1 MSGAL
6 SGTAAAHHIADEL
19 GVECHIIPLDFT
31 SVLSGVTTGKYDMA
45 ISALAYTPERAEAME
60 LSDGYYYGT
69 EDTGYGLM
77 VRTEDLAAITSA
89 DDLGD
94 KTVVVQSGSIQE
106 SFLNEQVPA
115 VGETKRVS
123 ATTDGFLMV
132 QEGKAD
138 VCITAIKPAELYIEA
153 NPDCGLCISPY
164 IDFEVDEELQGSRIC
179 MEKGETELLNAVND
193 IIDGVLESGIYE
205 EWYEE
210 YSELAASLGV

>member
-1 MSGAL
+1 MNRIIFATENQGKMREIRDILGRSGREVI
-6 SGTAAAHHIADEL
+6 SIGEL
-19 GVECHIIPLDFT
+19 GNDMHGQFLRDTLIKEHIDA
-31 SVLSGVTTGKYDMA
+31 G
-45 ISALAYTPERAEAME
+45 
-60 LSDGYYYGT
+60 
-69 EDTGYGLM
+69 
-77 VRTEDLAAITSA
+77 
-89 DDLGD
+89 
-94 KTVVVQSGSIQE
+94 
-106 SFLNEQVPA
+106 N
-115 VGETKRVS
+115 
-123 ATTDGFLMV
+123 LMV